1 MRPLQNYSRNLLFAG
16 LILLIGLLA
25 PFLSP
30 ASAAERPVLRVGYV
44 EEPSYAFKNS
54 QGEYDGYTVELL
66 YNIASHGNFTLQF
79 VEFSG
84 YDQEDQ
90 ALKDGKIDLEG
101 TVPYSTEREKQFL
114 LSETATL
121 NIPLTLL
128 VRDNDDRF
136 TFGDNQS
143 VNKMRVGVIKND
155 ATAEAFSEWC
165 QRNNLQPQ
173 LVYYA
178 DYKQLLAAL
187 NDGSI
192 DGITNGNELLAG
204 GQRLL
209 YYSHVSCYAI
219 FNKQR
224 HDVKQ
229 LFDTAFRLA
238 LSESPM
244 LEEQLHNEYLV
255 NESINLDLI
264 TKSEKAFLAAQHNIV
279 VAMQAP
285 NPPYTFTGGG
295 GKLTGILPEYYALL
309 SKATGLQFTF
319 KTYPT
324 ESAAMAAV
332 RKGQAQ
338 VLGLF
343 SGTQAGAYKNNLRLI
358 NMSGNRNLVRID
370 KFGYAGKKAA
380 VTARNLSF
388 LQQRLTDQNYD
399 FVAFQDNEACY
410 QALKA
415 GQVDSILCTDIAASW
430 LFNNHRTEGY
440 SMVPLIHTK
449 KLYIAVPA
457 NADNSLYTILS
468 RGARKIAPQY
478 NGLVIANIS
487 PKANL
492 SNFLAR
498 LPYWGLALFAGVMA
512 ILVILLAVLV
522 FLLVR
527 RYREK
532 SLLDAQEAENDKE
545 KIRLEALEKNAE
557 EKNQFFANISHD
569 LRTPLNAILGFS
581 HLARQTDNTTEQK
594 TYLEKINSAGQLMLD
609 LVNDTLIM
617 SKLKSGKLELHLEPL
632 PHADILFA
640 PVLDVVREAAT
651 VKNISL
657 QVDASQALN
666 RPTLGDKLNLRKI
679 LLNLLTNA
687 IKYTP
692 AGGHI
697 KVTIWNETAADG
709 GIDSLFSVQD
719 DGIGVA
725 PEFQE
730 RIFEP
735 FTQEKRPG
743 YENFGTGLGL
753 DIVKQLIKLMGGTI
767 TLDSV
772 PNQGSTFTVRLRFA
786 LVPAGAETAAAR
798 TGNQTGAVDVQ
809 AEAAATA
816 AEKTAR
822 LQKLRG
828 RKILMCED
836 NLMNREITA
845 ALLKSQGMQVVMAND
860 GRQGVDT
867 FSASAPGELTAILM
881 DLRMP
886 VLDGY
891 EATKEIRALSRPDA
905 KTVPIIALTAETFT
919 EDIQRCLDCGMNNHV
934 AKPLVPDVLF
944 ATLAQYI
951 K

>member
-1 MRPLQNYSRNLLFAG
+1 MRPLQNYLRNLLFAG
-16 LILLIGLLA
+16 LILLIGVLA

-30 ASAAERPVLRVGYV
+30 AFAAERTVLRVGYV

-79 VEFSG
+79 VEFPG

-101 TVPYSTEREKQFL
+101 TVPYSMEREKQFL
-114 LSETATL
+114 LSEAATL

-136 TFGDNQS
+136 TFGDNQA

-165 QRNNLQPQ
+165 QRNNLHPQ
-173 LVYYA
+173 LVYYD
-178 DYKQLLAAL
+178 DYKQEMTAL
-187 NDGSI
+187 QDGSV
-192 DGITNGNELLAG
+192 DGITNGDELVTG

-209 YYSHVSCYAI
+209 YYAHVSCYAI

-224 HDVKQ
+224 YDLKQ

-238 LSESPM
+238 MSESPL

-279 VAMQAP
+279 VALQAP
-285 NPPYTFTGGG
+285 NPPYTFTGEG
-295 GKLTGILPEYYALL
+295 GKLTGILPNYYALL

-324 ESAAMAAV
+324 EGAALAAV
-332 RKGQAQ
+332 RTGQAQ

-343 SGTQAGAYKNNLRLI
+343 SGTQAGAYKNDLRLI

-370 KFGYAGKKAA
+370 KLGHAGKKAA
-380 VTARNLSF
+380 VTTRNLPY
-388 LQQRLTDQNYD
+388 LEQRLAGQDYD
-399 FVAFQDNEACY
+399 FLAFQDNEACY
-410 QALKA
+410 RALKE

-430 LFNNHRTEGY
+430 IFNNHRTEGY
-440 SMVPLIHTK
+440 SMVPLTHTK
-449 KLYIAVPA
+449 KLYIAIPA
-457 NADNSLYTILS
+457 SADNALYTILS
-468 RGARKIAPQY
+468 RGTRKVAPQY
-478 NGLVIANIS
+478 NGLVIANVS
-487 PKANL
+487 PKVSL
-492 SNFLAR
+492 SSFLAR
-498 LPYWGLALFAGVMA
+498 LPYWGLAIFAGIMA
-512 ILVILLAVLV
+512 IMVILLVGLI

-527 RYREK
+527 RYHEK
-532 SLLDAQEAENDKE
+532 SALDARKAENDKE
-545 KIRLEALEKNAE
+545 KFRLEALEKNAE

-581 HLARQTDNTTEQK
+581 HLARQTDNTAEQK
-594 TYLEKINSAGQLMLD
+594 TYLEKINSAGKLMLD
-609 LVNDTLIM
+609 LVNDTLTM

-632 PHADILFA
+632 PPADILFV
-640 PVLDVVREAAT
+640 PVLDVVREATTA
-651 VKNISL
+651 KNISL
-657 QVDASQALN
+657 QVNASQALN
-666 RPTLGDKLNLRKI
+666 RPTLGDKLNLQKI

-753 DIVKQLIKLMGGTI
+753 AIVKQLVKLMGGTI

-786 LVPAGAETAAAR
+786 LVPEADRAAV
-798 TGNQTGAVDVQ
+798 QTGA
-809 AEAAATA
+809 AATT
-816 AEKTAR
+816 AEKAAR

-836 NLMNREITA
+836 NLMNREITV
-845 ALLKSQGMQVVMAND
+845 ALLKSQGMQVVTANN
-860 GRQGVDT
+860 GRQGVDA
-867 FSASAPGELTAILM
+867 FKASAPGALAAILM

-886 VLDGY
+886 ELDGY
-891 EATKEIRALSRPDA
+891 AATAEIRALSRADA

-919 EDIQRCLDCGMNNHV
+919 EDIQKCLDCGMNDHV

-944 ATLAQYI
+944 ATLAKYI
-951 K
+951 E